1 MIGLDS
7 NVLVRL
13 IAGDDH
19 AQERAVVRLL
29 TRSDE
34 TFFVSDLTVAEL
46 AWVLSSLYEFTRDE
60 LCFALEALVSRR
72 DLVFEN
78 EIRIR
83 RAIHYLNEG
92 GDFADF
98 LILSRAEAEGCV
110 AFASFDKGLKK
121 RFPKLVVVP
130 A

>member
-1 MIGLDS
+1 MIGLDT

-19 AQERAVVRLL
+19 AQERAVLRLL
-29 TRSDE
+29 ASSNE

-60 LCFALEALVSRR
+60 LSSALEALISRG
-72 DLVFEN
+72 DLVFES
-78 EIRIR
+78 EIRVR
-83 RAIHYLNEG
+83 RAIHYFNEG

-98 LILSRAEAEGCV
+98 LILARAEAEGC
-110 AFASFDKGLKK
+110 AFASFDKNLKK
-121 RFPKLVVVP
+121 RFPKFVVVP

>member
-1 MIGLDS
+1 MIGLDT

-13 IAGDDH
+13 IAADDH
-19 AQERAVVRLL
+19 AQERAVLRLL
-29 TRSDE
+29 ARSNE
-34 TFFVSDLTVAEL
+34 TFFISDVTVAEL
-46 AWVLSSLYEFTRDE
+46 VWVLSSLYEFTRDE
-60 LCFALEALVSRR
+60 LFCALEALTSRA

-78 EIRIR
+78 EIRVR
-83 RAIHYLNEG
+83 GAMHYFNEG

-98 LILSRAEAEGCV
+98 LILARAEIEGCA

>member
-1 MIGLDS
+1 MIGLDT

-19 AQERAVVRLL
+19 AQERAVLRLL
-29 TRSDE
+29 ARSDE
-34 TFFVSDLTVAEL
+34 TFFVSDVTVAEL
-46 AWVLSSLYEFTRDE
+46 VWVLSSLYGFTREE
-60 LCFALEALVSRR
+60 LSRALEALISLG

-83 RAIHYLNEG
+83 RAIHYFNEG

-98 LILSRAEAEGCV
+98 LILARAETEGCA